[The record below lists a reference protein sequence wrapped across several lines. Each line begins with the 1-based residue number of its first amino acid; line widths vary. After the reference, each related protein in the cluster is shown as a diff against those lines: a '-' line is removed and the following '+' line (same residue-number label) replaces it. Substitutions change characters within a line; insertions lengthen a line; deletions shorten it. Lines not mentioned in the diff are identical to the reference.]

1 MKRNISLVCLF
12 ALIIALFACSR
23 SITGTY
29 VSVDNSDLRS
39 ITGTY
44 VSVDNSD
51 IYLKLDPDGTFLLE
65 KNGKNFSG
73 EYEVE
78 DNIITLEFLTGSMA
92 IKNNIVIA
100 IKGMV
105 KEVKIQG
112 NTITDD
118 KGAKWVKQ
126 KKDNRE
132 KRQLRKVSMGRSE
145 SALFF
150 YPKIINLPIYDHKSS
165 KIVPSVESSSEN
177 RSRW

>member
-1 MKRNISLVCLF
+1 MKRNILLVCLF
-12 ALIIALFACSR
+12 ALIIVLFACSR
-23 SITGTY
+23 SITGIY
-29 VSVDNSDLRS
+29 VSVDNP
-39 ITGTY
+39 
-44 VSVDNSD
+44 D
-51 IYLKLDPDGTFLLE
+51 ICLKLDPDGTFLLE

-126 KKDNRE
+126 GKDN
-132 KRQLRKVSMGRSE
+132 
-145 SALFF
+145 
-150 YPKIINLPIYDHKSS
+150 
-165 KIVPSVESSSEN
+165 
-177 RSRW
+177 